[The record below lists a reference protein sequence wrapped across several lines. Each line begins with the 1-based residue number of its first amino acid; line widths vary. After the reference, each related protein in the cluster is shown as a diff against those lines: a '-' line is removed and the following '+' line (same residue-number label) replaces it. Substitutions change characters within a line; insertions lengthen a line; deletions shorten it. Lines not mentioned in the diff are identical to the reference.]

1 MDLSVLLDRMDLDTW
16 KLCTENLIST
26 IPYQE
31 ISAFWESGKM
41 LFTNYPL
48 YSLWLEKLLWEKEL
62 TRGFR
67 MKAELLKALE
77 SYAACIQSFY
87 RKQYQDT
94 MFEEGHQNL
103 LPADCRMSLAVL
115 AALEDW
121 RLGNFS
127 NTLRLFR
134 SALQIYP
141 KMTGVVR
148 EVLRIL
154 KNEIDHPA
162 PAAGPEFEQ
171 LAIQMKSALKT
182 MLDNSQYTEAMQV
195 LSQLIPLLPNDIE
208 LIKLQQQLL
217 EKTH

>member
-1 MDLSVLLDRMDLDTW
+1 
-16 KLCTENLIST
+16 
-26 IPYQE
+26 
-31 ISAFWESGKM
+31 
-41 LFTNYPL
+41 
-48 YSLWLEKLLWEKEL
+48 
-62 TRGFR
+62 
-67 MKAELLKALE
+67 
-77 SYAACIQSFY
+77 
-87 RKQYQDT
+87 
-94 MFEEGHQNL
+94 
-103 LPADCRMSLAVL
+103 
-115 AALEDW
+115 
-121 RLGNFS
+121 
-127 NTLRLFR
+127 
-134 SALQIYP
+134 
-141 KMTGVVR
+141 MTGVVR